1 MKLHDI
7 AKQRFLFLQGPPGPF
22 FDRLGASL
30 RRLGHAV
37 HRINLN
43 AGDVASWSGPAIDYR
58 GTAERWPSFVDDFLV
73 HHRITDLILF
83 GDCRPLH
90 NAARGMARLR
100 GVRVHVFEEGYI
112 RPDWATLELDGVNGH
127 SSLPRDPNWYVKA
140 ARTLPPLA
148 KRPTVPSRFR
158 RRAQE
163 ATSYYARTSLG
174 RWRFP
179 HYKSHRDRSAVTEA
193 LGWLKQFALRKLQ
206 EGRAENVLAQL
217 EGKRYFALPLQLS
230 SDHQI
235 RVHSL
240 FGTMQAGASY
250 VIESFARSAPDD
262 TYLLV
267 KEHPLDSSL
276 FSWRRFIRREARRLN
291 VEHRVLFTK
300 GGRIDDIVENSL
312 GVVTVN
318 STTGTLALASGIPVI
333 TLGQA
338 VYNIPGITFQGPLDS
353 FWSDPTPPN
362 PRIWDAFSR
371 VLQARCLVY
380 GGFASDEGIEMLVEG
395 SIARLVEA
403 SKIVDIGS
411 YLGGMAQLAAE

>member
-1 MKLHDI
+1 MRLHDI

-22 FDRLGASL
+22 FDRLGSAL
-30 RRLGHAV
+30 RDLGHAV

-43 AGDVASWSGPAIDYR
+43 AGDVASWSGAAVDYR
-58 GTAERWPSFVDDFLV
+58 GTAERWPSFVDDYLV
-73 HHRITDLILF
+73 QHAITDVILF

-112 RPDWATLELDGVNGH
+112 RPNWATLELDGVNGH
-127 SSLPRDPNWYVKA
+127 STLPRDPKWYLAA

-148 KRPTVPSRFR
+148 ELPTVPSRFR

-174 RWRFP
+174 KWDFP
-179 HYKSHRDRSAVTEA
+179 HYKSHRDRSAWAEA
-193 LGWLKQFALRKLQ
+193 LGWLKQFALRKFHEDQ
-206 EGRAENVLAQL
+206 AETALARL
-217 EGKRYFALPLQLS
+217 EGKRYFTLPLQLS

-250 VIESFARSAPDD
+250 VIESFARSAPSD
-262 TYLLV
+262 TRLLV

-276 FSWRRFIRREARRLN
+276 FSWRRFIRREARRLD
-291 VEHRVLFTK
+291 VEDRVIFAK
-300 GGRIDDIVENSL
+300 GGHIGDIVEGSL

-318 STTGTLALASGIPVI
+318 STTGTLALASGVPVI

-338 VYNIPGITFQGPLDS
+338 VYNIPGITFDGPLDA
-353 FWSDPTPPN
+353 FWSHPIPPDPK
-362 PRIWDAFSR
+362 IWDAFSR

-380 GGFASDEGIEMLVEG
+380 GGFASDEGIEMLVQG
-395 SIARLVEA
+395 SVARLVQA
-403 SKIVDIGS
+403 SMIIDLSKHIAGT
-411 YLGGMAQLAAE
+411 AQAAE

>member
-43 AGDVASWSGPAIDYR
+43 AGDVASWSGPAVDYR

>member
-1 MKLHDI
+1 MRLHEA

-22 FDRLGASL
+22 FDRLGARL
-30 RRLGHAV
+30 CELGHAV
-37 HRINLN
+37 YRINLN
-43 AGDVASWSGPAIDYR
+43 AGDAASWSGPAVDYR
-58 GTAERWPSFVDDFLV
+58 GTPERWPSFVDDFLV
-73 HHRITDLILF
+73 QRAVTDLILF

-90 NAARGMARLR
+90 NAARGMARMR
-100 GVRVHVFEEGYI
+100 GVRIHVFEEGYI

-127 SSLPRDPNWYVKA
+127 STLPRDPAWYLEA
-140 ARTLPPLA
+140 ARGLRPLA
-148 KRPTVPSRFR
+148 KLPKVPSKFR

-174 RWRFP
+174 RLRFP
-179 HYKSHRDRSAVTEA
+179 HYRSHRDRSTVAEA
-193 LGWLKQFALRKLQ
+193 LGWLKHFALRWLHQ
-206 EGRAENVLAQL
+206 DQAEAALASL

-250 VIESFARSAPDD
+250 VIESFARSAPLD
-262 TYLLV
+262 TLLLV

-276 FSWRRFIRREARRLN
+276 FSWKRFIRREARRLG
-291 VEHRVLFTK
+291 VADRVVFAK
-300 GGRIDDIVENSL
+300 GGNIEDIVENSL

-318 STTGTLALASGIPVI
+318 STTGTLALASGVPVI
-333 TLGQA
+333 ALGQA
-338 VYNIPGITFQGPLDS
+338 VYSIKGITFPGPLDA
-353 FWSDPTPPN
+353 FWSNPTPPD
-362 PRIWDAFSR
+362 PRIWDAFCR

-395 SIARLVEA
+395 SIARLVQA
-403 SKIVDIGS
+403 SMIVDLNRHID
-411 YLGGMAQLAAE
+411 YRAQAAE

>member
-22 FDRLGASL
+22 FERLGSAL
-30 RRLGHAV
+30 RDLGHAV

-58 GTAERWPSFVDDFLV
+58 GTAERWPSFVDDYLV
-73 HHRITDLILF
+73 QHAITDVILF

-127 SSLPRDPNWYVKA
+127 SSLPRDPKWYLTA

-148 KRPTVPSRFR
+148 KLPNVPSRFR

-163 ATSYYARTSLG
+163 ATTYYARTSIG

-179 HYKSHRDRSAVTEA
+179 HYKSHRDRSAPAEA
-193 LGWLKQFALRKLQ
+193 FGWLKQFALRGVHEEQAEAALSKLQ
-206 EGRAENVLAQL
+206 
-217 EGKRYFALPLQLS
+217 GKRYFALPLQLS

-276 FSWRRFIRREARRLN
+276 FSWRRFIRREAKRLD
-291 VEHRVLFTK
+291 VADRVIFAK
-300 GGRIDDIVENSL
+300 GGKIDDIVENSL

-318 STTGTLALASGIPVI
+318 STTGTLALACGIPVI
-333 TLGQA
+333 ALGQA
-338 VYNIPGITFQGPLDS
+338 VYNIPGITFEGPLDA
-353 FWSDPTPPN
+353 FWSNPTPPS
-362 PRIWDAFSR
+362 PRIWDAFCR

-380 GGFASDEGIEMLVEG
+380 GGFASDEGIAMLVEG

-403 SKIVDIGS
+403 SKIIDLSKHLEGT
-411 YLGGMAQLAAE
+411 AQAAE